1 MAAVCSPGQWCY
13 LAWRL
18 REHSTWTQTAK
29 VCRHSWSN
37 VSNLPWGGP
46 FIRPLHALHAGWG
59 NRSHNN
65 ILKIFAVDL
74 AKRWC
79 LMSYKKRASSVY
91 LRQLQLWCHCN
102 KMTKTLSTNHL
113 VLPSIRYLSFNVC
126 NLAIIS
132 SDCITSMTPHC
143 PLEIVMCLRK
153 KNNWSRIL
161 SLHFWKWVTNRN
173 LWNTFSSLL
182 YFQGVFTARCISP
195 YLTTWLQ
202 KQTFIAPVSTTYQ
215 QVLPAVAVE
224 THLRGLKQTQ
234 RFERKIFAGGPLF
247 HIIGK
252 FLQQL
257 C

>member
-65 ILKIFAVDL
+65 ILKSFVVDL

-79 LMSYKKRASSVY
+79 LMSHKKRASSVY
-91 LRQLQLWCHCN
+91 LRQLQLWCYCN
-102 KMTKTLSTNHL
+102 KMIKTLSTNHL
-113 VLPSIRYLSFNVC
+113 VLPSICYLSFNVC
-126 NLAIIS
+126 SLAIIS
-132 SDCITSMTPHC
+132 SDYITSMTPHC

-161 SLHFWKWVTNRN
+161 SVS
-173 LWNTFSSLL
+173 TFGSELL
-182 YFQGVFTARCISP
+182 TGICEILFLRCCISKV
-195 YLTTWLQ
+195 YLLKDAFPLTLQ
-202 KQTFIAPVSTTYQ
+202 HGYRNR
-215 QVLPAVAVE
+215 
-224 THLRGLKQTQ
+224 HLL
-234 RFERKIFAGGPLF
+234 PLF
-247 HIIGK
+247 LPLISRC
-252 FLQQL
+252 FQL
-257 C
+257 LL